1 MTPELNVMVG
11 VWVFRPAAGGHE
23 GLQLL
28 RSPGRY
34 MAGTWQTV
42 SGGIEPGDSTTHA
55 AARRELREETG
66 LTDVQLFNA
75 GHVETFYI
83 ADGDT
88 LWHRVNF
95 AALTTAAATITL
107 NDEHTD
113 HRWLSLSD
121 LRGSITWDSERG
133 VIDTIEREILNR
145 GPSYE
150 HLRTGD

>member
-1 MTPELNVMVG
+1 MVG
-11 VWVFRPAAGGHE
+11 VWSFRRVDGEWQA
-23 GLQLL
+23 LQLL
-28 RSPGRY
+28 RSPGRL

-42 SGGIEPGDSTTHA
+42 SGGIEPGDATTHH

-95 AALTTAAATITL
+95 AALISPDAIITL

-113 HRWLSLSD
+113 HRWLSLPD
-121 LRGSITWDSERG
+121 LRAAITWDSERG

-150 HLRTGD
+150 HLRID